1 MSDKR
6 IVSIQLTKTKSVS
19 AVEIG
24 KSEYVDVDGVTYKDI
39 DSDFISDA
47 DDISEEEKHAFKCMS
62 SLYNDIAELEEQ
74 KRAIDEKIATSKKA
88 IKRVESVIR
97 DLQERMS
104 IADFAEAVGD
114 ILPGGLFDE
123 MVDKEFWCDTAIPGE
138 SVSENAIYILNIKG
152 ISLRKCGLESLPFM
166 YREEYG
172 DWRMYENAAEYLK
185 YQRMVEEYAESLPV
199 KAKYISKLYYDNE
212 EGLQCVSAYKIKLEK
227 KLTKEYAKE
236 IVAKLTD
243 GFVYEK

>member
-1 MSDKR
+1 MNDKK
-6 IVSIQLTKTKSVS
+6 IVNIQLTKTKSVA

-62 SLYNDIAELEEQ
+62 SLYDDIAELEEQ

-114 ILPGGLFDE
+114 MLPEGLFDE
-123 MVDKEFWCDTAIPGE
+123 MVDKEFWCCTTLPGE
-138 SVSENAIYILNIKG
+138 GVDENAMYILNIRDV
-152 ISLRKCGLESLPFM
+152 SLRKGGLESLPFM
-166 YREEYG
+166 YEEYG
-172 DWRMYENAAEYLK
+172 DWEMYKNAEEYLK
-185 YQRMVEEYAESLPV
+185 YQRIISAYAKTLPI
-199 KAKYISKLYYDNE
+199 KAEYISKLYYDKE
-212 EGLQCVSAYKIKLEK
+212 EGLQCVSAYKINLEK

-236 IVAKLTD
+236 IVAKLID